1 MTVNING
8 KNPLNNKIRIYICY
22 ALWPWKKSVCENHN
36 LCYHSRIL
44 NVNVLLLLP
53 RSNNLNDLVKIFV
66 SLFYIK
72 LHTTCFHSRT
82 FKKCMLHM
90 LSPHVEHQMVIC
102 QSWEE
107 NLIKSLIPKISVP
120 VLYIVCH
127 TFLISLALRLW
138 CWIKQYSPAD
148 IFYFSLLPAL
158 VNILV

>member
-1 MTVNING
+1 MLSG
-8 KNPLNNKIRIYICY
+8 PEKNQCVKTITFAIIQGF
-22 ALWPWKKSVCENHN
+22 
-36 LCYHSRIL
+36 L

-107 NLIKSLIPKISVP
+107 NLIKSLIP
-120 VLYIVCH
+120 
-127 TFLISLALRLW
+127 
-138 CWIKQYSPAD
+138 
-148 IFYFSLLPAL
+148 
-158 VNILV
+158 NI